1 MNSALSIEVVNLT
14 RLAVDPAEVTR
25 LLGGVLESE
34 GVTAGELGVRFVGA
48 RRMREL
54 NRDYLGHDEVT
65 DVLAFPLEGD
75 EAPPTGVDSLGSAAP
90 SSDGLV
96 LGGPKPD
103 GADPGDDADDAGDA
117 GDAGDAATDMPRL
130 LGDVVVCSRRAAD
143 QALAA
148 GTPLAFEIAMLL
160 VHGTLHVL
168 GYDHERDA
176 GEMALRQAR
185 HLDDAS
191 WEHLLGKA

>member
-14 RLAVDPAEVTR
+14 RLAIDPAEVTR

-75 EAPPTGVDSLGSAAP
+75 EAPAGVDGFG
-90 SSDGLV
+90 SDG
-96 LGGPKPD
+96 PEPD
-103 GADPGDDADDAGDA
+103 GADLGADADATDA
-117 GDAGDAATDMPRL
+117 AATDMPRL
-130 LGDVVVCSRRAAD
+130 LGDVVVCSRRAAT

>member
-1 MNSALSIEVVNLT
+1 MNGALSIEVVNLT
-14 RLAVDPAEVTR
+14 RLAIDPAVVTR
-25 LLGGVLESE
+25 LLAGVLESE
-34 GVTAGELGVRFVGA
+34 GVTAGELGVRFVGT

-75 EAPPTGVDSLGSAAP
+75 EAPAGGDDLG
-90 SSDGLV
+90 
-96 LGGPKPD
+96 PD
-103 GADPGDDADDAGDA
+103 DLDADDLGSDDLDADAADLGDA
-117 GDAGDAATDMPRL
+117 AAVVGADNAADAATDMPRL
-130 LGDVVVCSRRAAD
+130 LGDVVVCSRRAAT

-191 WEHLLGKA
+191 WERLLGKA

>member
-34 GVTAGELGVRFVGA
+34 GVTAGELGVRFVGV

-75 EAPPTGVDSLGSAAP
+75 EAPAGVDGFG
-90 SSDGLV
+90 SDG
-96 LGGPKPD
+96 PEPD
-103 GADPGDDADDAGDA
+103 GADLGADADAAD
-117 GDAGDAATDMPRL
+117 DAATDVPRL
-130 LGDVVVCSRRAAD
+130 LGDVVVCSRRAAT

>member
-1 MNSALSIEVVNLT
+1 VNGALSIEVVNLT

-75 EAPPTGVDSLGSAAP
+75 EAPAGVDDSG
-90 SSDGLV
+90 SDGAEPGGAD
-96 LGGPKPD
+96 LGD
-103 GADPGDDADDAGDA
+103 GAVDDAAI
-117 GDAGDAATDMPRL
+117 DMPRL
-130 LGDVVVCSRRAAD
+130 LGDVVVCSRRAAT

>member
-34 GVTAGELGVRFVGA
+34 GVAAGELGVRFVGA

-75 EAPPTGVDSLGSAAP
+75 EAPPTGVDGLGSAAL
-90 SSDGLV
+90 SSDGLG
-96 LGGPKPD
+96 LGGRKPD
-103 GADPGDDADDAGDA
+103 GADPGDDADDAGDT
-117 GDAGDAATDMPRL
+117 ATDMPRL

>member
-1 MNSALSIEVVNLT
+1 MSGALSIEVVNLT
-14 RLAVDPAEVTR
+14 RLAVDPVAVTR
-25 LLGGVLESE
+25 LLGGVLASE
-34 GVTAGELGVRFVGA
+34 GVTAGELGVRFVGV
-48 RRMREL
+48 RTMREL

-65 DVLAFPLEGD
+65 DVLAFPLEDD
-75 EAPPTGVDSLGSAAP
+75 EAGIAP
-90 SSDGLV
+90 AFWS
-96 LGGPKPD
+96 
-103 GADPGDDADDAGDA
+103 GDDAGQVELDGSDRSAAGAVGGRAD
-117 GDAGDAATDMPRL
+117 ATDMPRL
-130 LGDVVVCSRRAAD
+130 LGDVVVCSRRAAS

>member
-75 EAPPTGVDSLGSAAP
+75 EAQPTGADALGSAAS
-90 SSDGLV
+90 SSDGLRI
-96 LGGPKPD
+96 GGPKPD
-103 GADPGDDADDAGDA
+103 GADPGDDAD
-117 GDAGDAATDMPRL
+117 DAGDAATDMPRL

>member
-1 MNSALSIEVVNLT
+1 MNSALNIEVVNLT
-14 RLAVDPAEVTR
+14 RLAIDPAVVTR
-25 LLGGVLESE
+25 LLSGVLESE

-54 NRDYLGHDEVT
+54 NREYLGHDEVT
-65 DVLAFPLEGD
+65 DVLAFPLEDD
-75 EAPPTGVDSLGSAAP
+75 EASGAP
-90 SSDGLV
+90 VFAVEDDDLHEP
-96 LGGPKPD
+96 GPGPD
-103 GADPGDDADDAGDA
+103 GPDPHEPDVDEPGSDP
-117 GDAGDAATDMPRL
+117 GDAGDAAVPDMPRL
-130 LGDVVVCSRRAAD
+130 LGDVVVCSRRAAT

-191 WEHLLGKA
+191 WEHLLGKT

>member
-75 EAPPTGVDSLGSAAP
+75 EAPPTGVDGLGSAAP
-90 SSDGLV
+90 SSDELG
-96 LGGPKPD
+96 LGGPRRD
-103 GADPGDDADDAGDA
+103 GADPGDDAGV
-117 GDAGDAATDMPRL
+117 AATDMPRL
-130 LGDVVVCSRRAAD
+130 LGDVVVCSRRAAA